1 MTEKPCFAE
10 HAGPLGLGDVAV
22 IFDVQFDVVANTPTK
37 GTSGVFNDLYFRG
50 PIRRLGGG
58 HIRWFSAV
66 GRYIPLGASWKP
78 NQAHNGRY
86 FNIADSPASTAP
98 QFFLRLTSH
107 KS

>member
-1 MTEKPCFAE
+1 
-10 HAGPLGLGDVAV
+10 
-22 IFDVQFDVVANTPTK
+22 
-37 GTSGVFNDLYFRG
+37 
-50 PIRRLGGG
+50 LGGG
-58 HIRWFSAV
+58 HICWFSAV